1 LRRGSVFPF
10 SQRDPSTT
18 YSVVVLDQY
27 IVVYGVLRDSL
38 VETMKAAIA
47 PLAERGLSMA
57 KYVLALDQGTTSS
70 RAIVFDHD
78 GAIVSV
84 AQQEF
89 PQIYPSPGLVE
100 HDPEAI
106 WSSQLAVAHEA
117 MKKAGA
123 SAADVAAIGITN
135 QRETAIVWE
144 KSTGKPVFNAIV
156 WQSRLTVPIC
166 DALKA
171 KGFDKEIR
179 ERTGLVTDAYFSG
192 TKVKWILDNVPGAR
206 EKADRGELLFGNV
219 DTFLMWRLSKGRV
232 FATDPS
238 NASRT
243 LLYNIYKGQ
252 WDDVILNELGIP
264 RSMLPTVMPSS
275 GVFGET
281 DPEFFGA
288 AIKMAGD
295 AGDQQAATFG
305 QACYEVGMAKNTY
318 GTGCFM
324 LMNTGEK
331 GVPSQ
336 NGLLTTLAWGIDSK
350 TYYALEGAIFI
361 TGAAVQ
367 WLRDGLGVIK
377 QSVDVE
383 ALADTVPDNGGVY
396 LVPAFVGLGAPYW
409 DPYAR
414 GTIIGLT
421 RGSTVGHIARATLE
435 SMCYQTRD
443 VLEAMT
449 ADSKVDLKTLRVDG
463 GAVVN
468 NLLMQFQADIL
479 GVPVQRPK
487 VAETT
492 ALGAAYLAGLAV
504 GFWGSQEEVAEHWAI
519 DRTFEP
525 QMSADQR
532 EKLYAGW
539 KRAVERSRNWEQA

>member
-1 LRRGSVFPF
+1 V
-10 SQRDPSTT
+10 
-18 YSVVVLDQY
+18 
-27 IVVYGVLRDSL
+27 
-38 VETMKAAIA
+38 
-47 PLAERGLSMA
+47 
-57 KYVLALDQGTTSS
+57 SS
-70 RAIVFDHD
+70 
-78 GAIVSV
+78 

-100 HDPEAI
+100 HNPEDI
-106 WSSQLAVAHEA
+106 WSSQLAVAQQV
-117 MKKAGA
+117 MNKAGA
-123 SAADVAAIGITN
+123 SAADIAALGITN
-135 QRETAIVWE
+135 QRETAIVWD
-144 KSTGKPVFNAIV
+144 KATGKPVFNAIV

-166 DALKA
+166 DALTA

-179 ERTGLVTDAYFSG
+179 ARTGLVTDAYFSG
-192 TKVKWILDNVPGAR
+192 TKVKWILDNVPGVR
-206 EKADRGELLFGNV
+206 EKAERGEALFGNV
-219 DTFLMWRLSKGRV
+219 DTFLMWRLSKGRLHV
-232 FATDPS
+232 TEPS

-243 LLYNIYKGQ
+243 LLYNIYNGD
-252 WDDVILNELGIP
+252 WDDVILKELGIP
-264 RSMLPTVMPSS
+264 RAMLPEVKPSS

-281 DPEFFGA
+281 DPEFFGGP
-288 AIKMAGD
+288 IKMAGD

-305 QACYEVGMAKNTY
+305 QVCFEVGTSKNTY
-318 GTGCFM
+318 GTGNFL
-324 LMNTGEK
+324 LMNTGTRA
-331 GVPSQ
+331 VPSQ
-336 NGLLTTLAWGIDSK
+336 NGLLTTIGWRLDNQT
-350 TYYALEGAIFI
+350 TYCLEGSIFI

-367 WLRDGLGVIK
+367 WLRDGLKAIK
-377 QSVDVE
+377 ASNDVE
-383 ALADTVPDNGGVY
+383 DLAGTVPDNGGVY

-414 GTIIGLT
+414 GTVVGLT
-421 RGSTVGHIARATLE
+421 RGSTMGHVARATLE

-449 ADSKVDLKTLRVDG
+449 ADSKVNVKALRVDG

-504 GFWGSQEEVAEHWAI
+504 DFWSSQQELAEHWAI

-525 QMSADQR
+525 KMSKDQR
-532 EKLYAGW
+532 DKLYSDW
-539 KRAVERSRNWEQA
+539 KRAVERSRNWEQAK